1 MVFLKKLVS
10 FSFITSYLKIISTK
24 DFKEIF
30 DLDNIK
36 QESLYEVKPKINSL
50 IFHLLYFD
58 LIFYIFTQY
67 GKDEYIK
74 KFDDNFFFEKKYV
87 KLGFFNSLPK
97 NEIVI
102 EDENKKSIEKF
113 EDIKNV

>member
-1 MVFLKKLVS
+1 M
-10 FSFITSYLKIISTK
+10 
-24 DFKEIF
+24 
-30 DLDNIK
+30 
-36 QESLYEVKPKINSL
+36 YEVKPKINSL

-113 EDIKNV
+113 EDIKNKKYTIYNKRNMKEYIMFKMIY